1 MTPALSY
8 CTARAFRGGVMPLV
22 EMRPSVDLRA
32 ANDCLPVFRLHSVG
46 SADPSRLPHHVA
58 EARDLKVPSFRR

>member
-1 MTPALSY
+1 
-8 CTARAFRGGVMPLV
+8 MPLV

-58 EARDLKVPSFRR
+58 DARDLKVPSFRR